1 MRKVILT
8 VIAASTMAL
17 SGVSHAVG
25 NDLENRLVDLC
36 KAVKSDDR
44 FQLMKEIKEN
54 NLNADEVIEGLV
66 CNGEDAV
73 TFAKL
78 NGAEKT
84 ANLLIERSDHSGKI
98 VVIEDLAKN

>member
-1 MRKVILT
+1 
-8 VIAASTMAL
+8 
-17 SGVSHAVG
+17 
-25 NDLENRLVDLC
+25 
-36 KAVKSDDR
+36 
-44 FQLMKEIKEN
+44 
-54 NLNADEVIEGLV
+54 LV